1 MTIAK
6 SPQFQSF
13 EEYLA
18 SEPEDL
24 PEGRFEYWDGEL
36 IPVMSESIGNL
47 GIANYLFA
55 VLLRMGIPFNLLYP
69 HSCEVEVIGTPRTR
83 YPDLTYID
91 AVHLSLLAKRA
102 TITRD
107 MPPPLLLVEVVS
119 PGAETSKNYQ
129 RDYQDKARQY
139 AQIGVPEYWI
149 IDPDRTIVLVGLL
162 TDDVYKF
169 QTFSAEMPI
178 VSPTFPDLNLTAS
191 AILNAGG

>member
-6 SPQFQSF
+6 SPQFKSF

-18 SEPEDL
+18 VDPADL

-55 VLLRMGIPFNLLYP
+55 ILISAGIPVNLLYP

-91 AVHLSLLAKRA
+91 EAHLSLLEKRA
-102 TITRD
+102 TITQD
-107 MPPPLLLVEVVS
+107 MPPPRLLAEVVS
-119 PGAETSKNYQ
+119 PGTESSKNYQ

-139 AQIGVPEYWI
+139 AQIGVPEYWL
-149 IDPDRTIVLVGLL
+149 IDPDRAWVMVGTL
-162 TDDVYKF
+162 TNGAYRYE
-169 QTFSAEMPI
+169 TFRGDEAI
-178 VSPTFPDLNLTAS
+178 TSPTFPNLNLTAARVLS
-191 AILNAGG
+191 AG